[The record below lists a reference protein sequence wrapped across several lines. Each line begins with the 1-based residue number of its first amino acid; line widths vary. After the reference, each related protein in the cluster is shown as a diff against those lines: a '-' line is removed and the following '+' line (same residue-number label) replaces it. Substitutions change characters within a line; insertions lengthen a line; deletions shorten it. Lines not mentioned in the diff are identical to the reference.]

1 MQSLCCFEPWIQDW
15 LFQRCVHAQRCTN
28 PTKSTNSTNSKMPSV
43 SYKNTVTIQT
53 RFKIT
58 LLHPPP
64 QAAPAARHRRPAC
77 RSPAPRRRPWHRP
90 SSPSTPPA
98 AKAPGKEVE
107 KICGCVMKL
116 WTVNIHL
123 LFLTYYPL
131 LSLTIPYYPLLS
143 LIIPYY
149 TSWHGN
155 LWLRFGNILDN
166 DKPKLRLFGSFW
178 GWQASTSEIGHLRTV
193 HRDIYSVRFYC
204 FVPAKVLQLNLQQVC
219 AASRFQYRRGGKL

>member
-1 MQSLCCFEPWIQDW
+1 
-15 LFQRCVHAQRCTN
+15 
-28 PTKSTNSTNSKMPSV
+28 MPSV

-131 LSLTIPYYPLLS
+131 LSLTIPCYPLLS
-143 LIIPYY
+143 LTIQVGMETFGWGLETYLIMISL
-149 TSWHGN
+149 SWDCLG
-155 LWLRFGNILDN
+155 
-166 DKPKLRLFGSFW
+166 LFG
-178 GWQASTSEIGHLRTV
+178 GGKQAPARLAIWEPFIEISTQYVFTVLFLQKFCNLTCSKSVLLQDFNIGEGVSSNLVCDPNEHLRIT
-193 HRDIYSVRFYC
+193 
-204 FVPAKVLQLNLQQVC
+204 LNQ
-219 AASRFQYRRGGKL
+219 SGSNG

>member
-1 MQSLCCFEPWIQDW
+1 M
-15 LFQRCVHAQRCTN
+15 
-28 PTKSTNSTNSKMPSV
+28 
-43 SYKNTVTIQT
+43 TIQT

-64 QAAPAARHRRPAC
+64 QAAPAAQHRRPAC

-107 KICGCVMKL
+107 AKGEDMWMCYEI
-116 WTVNIHL
+116 VNSEHTLAIP
-123 LFLTYYPL
+123 YL
-131 LSLTIPYYPLLS
+131 LSLTIPYYPVLSLTIPCYPLLS
-143 LIIPYY
+143 
-149 TSWHGN
+149 
-155 LWLRFGNILDN
+155 LRFGNILDN

-178 GWQASTSEIGHLRTV
+178 WWQASTSEIGHLRTV

-219 AASRFQYRRGGKL
+219 AASSFQYRRGGKL